1 LAKIKEEVAARIPDK
16 MSSTSTSSSQD
27 MPFVFIKEEVI
38 VAVPEK
44 TKSKLKRSSQAKT
57 LAAIKEEAVASI
69 PVEVKSTSTSSS
81 EEVIASTPDE
91 TNLTSARSSQD
102 TKALLIPP
110 GIHTIEEYVIFPIK
124 THLKF
129 TSADFDAFKDITK
142 PLPIP
147 KFKILG
153 LAELDSLRSEPT
165 LPSATTGKARCGQY
179 HDDRYEMDGAVK
191 NDRQD
196 TAMKN
201 WLTLEDP
208 KEGL

>member
-1 LAKIKEEVAARIPDK
+1 
-16 MSSTSTSSSQD
+16 

-44 TKSKLKRSSQAKT
+44 TKSKLKRLSQAKT

-110 GIHTIEEYVIFPIK
+110 GIHTI
-124 THLKF
+124 
-129 TSADFDAFKDITK
+129 
-142 PLPIP
+142 
-147 KFKILG
+147 
-153 LAELDSLRSEPT
+153 
-165 LPSATTGKARCGQY
+165 
-179 HDDRYEMDGAVK
+179 
-191 NDRQD
+191 
-196 TAMKN
+196 
-201 WLTLEDP
+201 
-208 KEGL
+208 

>member
-1 LAKIKEEVAARIPDK
+1 MEDNRIQASLFAD
-16 MSSTSTSSSQD
+16 
-27 MPFVFIKEEVI
+27 IEEEVI
-38 VAVPEK
+38 VKIPDNKKARQPSQD
-44 TKSKLKRSSQAKT
+44 TKFAY
-57 LAAIKEEAVASI
+57 IKEEA
-69 PVEVKSTSTSSS
+69 
-81 EEVIASTPDE
+81 IAST
-91 TNLTSARSSQD
+91 TSQSSQD